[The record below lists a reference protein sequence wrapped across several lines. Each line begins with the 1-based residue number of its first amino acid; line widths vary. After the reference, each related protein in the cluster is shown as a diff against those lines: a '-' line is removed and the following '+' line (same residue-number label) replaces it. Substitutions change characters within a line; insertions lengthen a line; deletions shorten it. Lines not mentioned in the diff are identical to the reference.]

1 MISSITKSKI
11 PIDFSYVFKTSQLEE
26 ILGRENIITDV
37 TLEYW
42 KPQIIGSIFEVHYW
56 LPNENNP
63 FNRLYIRAGAVL
75 KKDIYN
81 AREGLHKEVLPEFV
95 KWIKNI
101 EQLEKA
107 SALNTERFFE
117 GYYQNNK
124 VSIVKD

>member
-11 PIDFSYVFKTSQLEE
+11 PKDFSFVLKTSQLEE
-26 ILGRENIITDV
+26 ILVSENIITDV

-63 FNRLYIRAGAVL
+63 FNRLYIRAGVIF
-75 KKDIYN
+75 KKDVYT
-81 AREGLHKEVLPEFV
+81 ARECLQKEILPEFV
-95 KWIKNI
+95 KWIKSI
-101 EQLEKA
+101 EQLEK
-107 SALNTERFFE
+107 SSSLSTKRLFT
-117 GYYQNNK
+117 GYYKDNK